1 MLEQWGEKRYWY
13 RYQRQGK
20 KVRRIYAGAGQDAL
34 AAAQQ
39 QEERRQAK
47 KAEEQQE
54 RALAQQHAEA
64 LAPLESFSDLLDLV
78 TKVMLARLG
87 FRQHARGHW
96 RLQRR
101 GRQERQG

>member
-1 MLEQWGEKRYWY
+1 MLVQWGEKSYWY

-20 KVRRIYAGAGQDAL
+20 KVRRIYAGAGQEAR

-54 RALAQQHAEA
+54 RAIEQRHLEA
-64 LAPLESFSDLLDLV
+64 LAPLQSFSDLLDLV
-78 TKVMLARLG
+78 TKAMLTRLG

-101 GRQERQG
+101 GRQE

>member
-1 MLEQWGEKRYWY
+1 MLVQRGLRNYWY
-13 RYQRQGK
+13 NYQRQGK
-20 KVRRIYAGAGQDAL
+20 KVRRIYAGAGPEAL

-54 RALAQQHAEA
+54 RASEQRYLEA
-64 LAPLESFSDLLDLV
+64 FAPLDAYSNLLDLV
-78 TKVMLARLG
+78 TKAMLTRLG

-101 GRQERQG
+101 GREE